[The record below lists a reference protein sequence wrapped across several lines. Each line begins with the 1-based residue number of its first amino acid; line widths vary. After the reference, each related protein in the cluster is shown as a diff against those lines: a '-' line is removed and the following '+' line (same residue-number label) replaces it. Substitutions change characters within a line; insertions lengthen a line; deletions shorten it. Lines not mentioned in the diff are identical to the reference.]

1 MLYCTCY
8 CVLMSVLCRHVCR
21 HGAQP
26 QLPARY
32 PPPRVL
38 PSRRQGPQPHSFQPL
53 PLAPGSTRRPPLC
66 LEGRHFHRRSSAASL
81 RYRPLPPAWP
91 RGRGPRHLA
100 PPASRPAHRHQI
112 GRGPVGRR
120 APPIGAPLPQ
130 AFDIVRSRPHG
141 HVAAVLGTLRR
152 LHLDRLIDTQASR
165 ELDLVVA
172 LIVARVLEPASKL
185 ATSRA
190 LHPDTLSSTLGELLH
205 LDSPSE
211 DELYQAMDWLLPQ
224 QARIEQALAKRHL
237 AEGALVLYDLTS
249 TYFEGRHCPLAKLGH
264 PRDGNKGKLQVVFG
278 LMTNAEGC
286 PVAVEVYA
294 GNTSD
299 PKTVSD
305 QVTKL
310 RQRFGL
316 QRVILVG
323 DRGMITSARIRDNLQ
338 PAPGIDWIT
347 ALRAPAIKKL
357 ASAGVL
363 QLSLFDSRDLAEITH
378 PDFPG
383 ERLIACYNPLL
394 AEERARKRPELLAAT
409 EKELDKIAGA
419 TRRPKRPLRGKQNI
433 GLRVGKVLN
442 HYKMGKHF
450 QIHIEEDSF
459 SYQRKQTNIEK
470 EKSLDGIYVIRTN
483 VPPEVFSSEQ
493 AVRNYQSLSGVER
506 AFRSLK
512 TVDLHVRPIH
522 HREPDRVRAH
532 IFLCM
537 LAYYVEWHMRQDLAP
552 LLFDDDDKA
561 AAQQLRT
568 SVVAP
573 AQRSTAAQ
581 QKAHSRRT
589 QDDLPVHSFQT
600 LLHDL
605 ATIVSNCVQPKDAAI
620 PTFDIITTPTA
631 LQQRALDLLRVPLK
645 PSGM

>member
-1 MLYCTCY
+1 MYVATVPNRNSPPAILLRESFRLGGKVRNRT
-8 CVLMSVLCRHVCR
+8 LSNLSHWPPAQLDALRSVLK
-21 HGAQP
+21 GAT
-26 QLPARY
+26 
-32 PPPRVL
+32 
-38 PSRRQGPQPHSFQPL
+38 S
-53 PLAPGSTRRPPLC
+53 
-66 LEGRHFHRRSSAASL
+66 
-81 RYRPLPPAWP
+81 
-91 RGRGPRHLA
+91 
-100 PPASRPAHRHQI
+100 
-112 GRGPVGRR
+112 
-120 APPIGAPLPQ
+120 IGAPLPQ

-152 LHLDRLIDTQASR
+152 LHLDRLIDTQASH

-470 EKSLDGIYVIRTN
+470 EESLDGIYVIRTN
-483 VPPEVFSSEQ
+483 VPAEVFSSEQ
-493 AVRNYQSLSGVER
+493 TVRNYKSLSGVER

-522 HREPDRVRAH
+522 HRQPDRVRAH

-537 LAYYVEWHMRQDLAP
+537 LAYHVEWHMRQDLAP
-552 LLFDDDDKA
+552 LLFDDDDRA
-561 AAQQLRT
+561 AAAQLRT

-589 QDDLPVHSFQT
+589 PDDLPVHSFQT

-605 ATIVSNCVQPKDAAI
+605 ATIVSNRVQPKDAAI

-631 LQQRALDLLRVPLK
+631 LQQRALDLLRVSLK
-645 PSGM
+645 PPGV

>member
-1 MLYCTCY
+1 MYVATVPNRNSPPAILLRESFRLNGKVNNRTLANLSHWPPAQ
-8 CVLMSVLCRHVCR
+8 VDALRSVLK
-21 HGAQP
+21 GATS
-26 QLPARY
+26 
-32 PPPRVL
+32 V
-38 PSRRQGPQPHSFQPL
+38 
-53 PLAPGSTRRPPLC
+53 
-66 LEGRHFHRRSSAASL
+66 
-81 RYRPLPPAWP
+81 
-91 RGRGPRHLA
+91 
-100 PPASRPAHRHQI
+100 
-112 GRGPVGRR
+112 
-120 APPIGAPLPQ
+120 GAPLPQ

-141 HVAAVLGTLRR
+141 HVAAALGTLQR
-152 LHLDRLIDTQASR
+152 LHLDTLIDKHSSR
-165 ELDLVVA
+165 HRDLVLA
-172 LIVARVLEPASKL
+172 MIVSRVLEPASKL

-190 LHPDTLSSTLGELLH
+190 LHPDTLSSTLSELLH
-205 LDSPSE
+205 LDAPSE
-211 DELYQAMDWLLPQ
+211 DELYAAMDWLLPR
-224 QARIEQALAKRHL
+224 QARLEQALAKRHL
-237 AEGALVLYDLTS
+237 DEGSLVLYDLTS

-264 PRDGNKGKLQVVFG
+264 SRDDKKGKLQVVFG

-323 DRGMITSARIRDNLQ
+323 DRGMITSARIRENLQ
-338 PAPGIDWIT
+338 PAPGIEWIT

-357 ASAGVL
+357 ASDGVL
-363 QLSLFDSRDLAEITH
+363 QLSLFDHRDLAEITH

-383 ERLIACYNPLL
+383 ERLIACFNPLL

-409 EKELDKIAGA
+409 EKELEKIAVA
-419 TRRPKRPLRGKQNI
+419 TRRKKRPLHGKQNI

-442 HYKMGKHF
+442 RHKMGKHF
-450 QIHIEEDSF
+450 QICIEEDSF
-459 SYQRKQTNIEK
+459 SYQRKQANIEK
-470 EKSLDGIYVIRTN
+470 EQSLDGIYVIRTN

-493 AVRNYQSLSGVER
+493 AVRNYKSLSGVER

-532 IFLCM
+532 IFLCV

-561 AAQQLRT
+561 AAEQART

-573 AQRSTAAQ
+573 AQRSASAQ
-581 QKAHSRRT
+581 QKASSRRT
-589 QDDLPVHSFQT
+589 PDDLPVHSFQT
-600 LLHDL
+600 LLSDL
-605 ATIVSNCVQPKDAAI
+605 ATIVANRVQPKDAAI
-620 PTFDIITTPTA
+620 PAFDIITIPTA
-631 LQQRALDLLRVPLK
+631 VQQRALDLLRVSVKLPN
-645 PSGM
+645 M

>member
-1 MLYCTCY
+1 MI
-8 CVLMSVLCRHVCR
+8 LCRHVRR
-21 HGAQP
+21 HHTQP
-26 QLPARY
+26 QLPACH
-32 PPPRVL
+32 PPPRIL
-38 PSRRQGPQPHSFQPL
+38 PPRRQGPQPHPRQHL
-53 PLAPGSTRRPPLC
+53 PLAACQNRRTPLRP
-66 LEGRHFHRRSSAASL
+66 ERRDF
-81 RYRPLPPAWP
+81 PQP
-91 RGRGPRHLA
+91 
-100 PPASRPAHRHQI
+100 
-112 GRGPVGRR
+112 
-120 APPIGAPLPQ
+120 PLPQ

-141 HVAAVLGTLRR
+141 HVAAVLGTLHR
-152 LHLDRLIDTQASR
+152 LHLDTLIDKHSSR
-165 ELDLVVA
+165 QLDLVVA
-172 LIVARVLEPASKL
+172 MIVARVLEPASKL

-190 LHPDTLSSTLGELLH
+190 LHPDTLSSTLSELLH
-205 LDSPSE
+205 LDAPSE
-211 DELYQAMDWLLPQ
+211 DELYAAMDWLLPQ

-237 AEGALVLYDLTS
+237 AEGAMVLYDLTS

-264 PRDGNKGKLQVVFG
+264 SRDDKKGKLQVVFG

-323 DRGMITSARIRDNLQ
+323 DRGMITSAPIREHLQ
-338 PAPGIDWIT
+338 PAPGIEWIT

-394 AEERARKRPELLAAT
+394 ADERARKRPELLAAT

-459 SYQRKQTNIEK
+459 SYKRKQTNIEK
-470 EKSLDGIYVIRTN
+470 EESLDGIYVIRTN
-483 VPPEVFSSEQ
+483 VPAEVFSSEQ
-493 AVRNYQSLSGVER
+493 TVRNYKSLSGVER

-522 HREPDRVRAH
+522 HRQPDRVRTH

-561 AAQQLRT
+561 AAEQART

-573 AQRSTAAQ
+573 AQRSGSAQ
-581 QKAHSRRT
+581 QKASSRRT
-589 QDDLPVHSFQT
+589 PDDLPVHSFQT
-600 LLHDL
+600 LLSDL
-605 ATIVSNCVQPKDAAI
+605 ATIVANRVQPKDAAI
-620 PTFDIITTPTA
+620 PAFDIITTPTA
-631 LQQRALDLLRVPLK
+631 LQQHALDLLRVSIKLPNV
-645 PSGM
+645 

>member
-1 MLYCTCY
+1 MYVATVPNRNSPPAMLLRESFRLHGQVRNRT
-8 CVLMSVLCRHVCR
+8 LANLSHWPPPQIEALRSVLK
-21 HGAQP
+21 GAT
-26 QLPARY
+26 
-32 PPPRVL
+32 
-38 PSRRQGPQPHSFQPL
+38 SFGP
-53 PLAPGSTRRPPLC
+53 
-66 LEGRHFHRRSSAASL
+66 
-81 RYRPLPPAWP
+81 
-91 RGRGPRHLA
+91 
-100 PPASRPAHRHQI
+100 
-112 GRGPVGRR
+112 
-120 APPIGAPLPQ
+120 PLPQ

-141 HVAAVLGTLRR
+141 HVAAVLGTLHR
-152 LHLDRLIDTQASR
+152 LQLHQLIDKHSSH
-165 ELDLVVA
+165 ELNLVLA
-172 LIVARVLEPASKL
+172 MIVARVLEPASKL
-185 ATSRA
+185 ATSRT
-190 LHPDTLSSTLGELLH
+190 LHPATLSSTLGELLH

-264 PRDGNKGKLQVVFG
+264 PRDGKKGKLQVVFG

-323 DRGMITSARIRDNLQ
+323 DRGMITSARIRENLQ
-338 PAPGIDWIT
+338 PAPGLEWIT

-357 ASAGVL
+357 ASDGVL
-363 QLSLFDSRDLAEITH
+363 QLSLFDRRDLAEITH

-383 ERLIACYNPLL
+383 ERLIACFNPLL
-394 AEERARKRPELLAAT
+394 AEERARKRPELLTAT
-409 EKELDKIAGA
+409 EKELEKVAGA
-419 TRRPKRPLRGKQNI
+419 TRRKKRPLRGKQNI

-442 HYKMGKHF
+442 RYKMGKHF
-450 QIHIEEDSF
+450 QIQIQDDSF
-459 SYQRKQTNIEK
+459 SYQRKQANIEK
-470 EKSLDGIYVIRTN
+470 EESLDGIYVIRTN
-483 VPPEVFSSEQ
+483 VPAEVFSSEQ
-493 AVRNYQSLSGVER
+493 AVRNYKSLSGVER

-522 HREPDRVRAH
+522 HRQPDRVRAH
-532 IFLCM
+532 IFLCV
-537 LAYYVEWHMRQDLAP
+537 LAYYVEWHMRKDLAP

-561 AAQQLRT
+561 AAEQLRA

-573 AQRSTAAQ
+573 AQRSASTQA
-581 QKAHSRRT
+581 KVHRKRT
-589 QDDLPVHSFQT
+589 PDDLPVHSFQT
-600 LLHDL
+600 LLSDL
-605 ATIVSNCVQPKDAAI
+605 ATIVTNRVQPKDASI
-620 PTFDIITTPTA
+620 PAFDIITTPTT

-645 PSGM
+645 PPSA